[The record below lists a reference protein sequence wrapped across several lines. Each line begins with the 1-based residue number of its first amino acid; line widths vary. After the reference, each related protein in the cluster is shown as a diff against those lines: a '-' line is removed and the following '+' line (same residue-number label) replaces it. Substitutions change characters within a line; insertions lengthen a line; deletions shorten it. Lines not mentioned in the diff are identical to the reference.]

1 MPPRTSRSAEG
12 ARLSPRAG
20 RSRRRGAVDA
30 ALGLALLTA
39 LVAAPRA
46 ALAQACCVA
55 PGAAGASRLAPH
67 ESFLTGVDARA
78 QTTMGTFDAQGR
90 FRGTPAGTRDIALE
104 QNIFM
109 TARLLSRGQLT
120 AGVPLVQTVRSSG
133 ATSSSGGGVGDVRA
147 SARWDL
153 VRPEDAGAAPGV
165 AVVGGVAL
173 PTGRP
178 PEQSSDVL
186 GTDATGTGT
195 TQVWGGLSLEKTWGP
210 WLALA
215 VATVNFRADREVSG
229 TRSSIPPRYSLGVI
243 TAHAWR
249 SGVALSFG
257 ATYALEDRARVDGV
271 VVAGSARRAL
281 ILTTAL
287 QIPLGPAGR
296 LVGTVFATP
305 PIPAVSAGDPAPLG
319 LSLAL
324 VKPWG

>member
-1 MPPRTSRSAEG
+1 MLPRTSRSAE
-12 ARLSPRAG
+12 
-20 RSRRRGAVDA
+20 RRGALGA
-30 ALGLALLTA
+30 ALGSLAL
-39 LVAAPRA
+39 A
-46 ALAQACCVA
+46 ALTLAPAAAHAQACCVA

-67 ESFLTGVDARA
+67 ESILTGVDARA
-78 QTTMGTFDAQGR
+78 QTTMGSFDARGR
-90 FRGTPAGTRDIALE
+90 FRGAPAGTRDIALE

-109 TARLLSRGQLT
+109 TGRLLSRGQLT
-120 AGVPLVQTVRSSG
+120 AAVPLVQTVRSSG
-133 ATSSSGGGVGDVRA
+133 PTTSAGGGVGDVRA

-153 VRPEDAGAAPGV
+153 VHPEDAGAAPGV

-173 PTGRP
+173 PTGKP

-195 TQVWGGLSLEKTWGP
+195 TQVWGGFALEKTWGP

-215 VATVNFRADREVSG
+215 VATVNFRADREVNG
-229 TRSSIPPRYSLGVI
+229 TRSSIPPRLSVGLL

-249 SGVALSFG
+249 SGVAVSFG

-281 ILTTAL
+281 TLTTAL

-305 PIPAVSAGDPAPLG
+305 PVPALSAGDLAPLG
-319 LSLAL
+319 ISLAL